1 MKIIRKVA
9 GAMQEVLGRGMDAL
23 GRKSG
28 CIQRQRKFSG
38 SGLLRTMVLTLL
50 RCPAAKDRDYQT
62 TAAQLGID
70 VTAEAIGRR
79 FTSALVLFLSRV
91 LTQVLA
97 QVLAAPKTDVPLLR
111 KFTQV
116 LIGDST
122 SLALPDALADQFP
135 GCGGTGASG
144 KAALKIQVLWDL
156 LTGGF
161 VQLLLEPGRAS
172 DAKSAIAQ
180 RLPPRGSLSIFD
192 LGYFSLERFRRLSD
206 HRAYWI
212 SRWQHGTLLFDP
224 QGCAFPLLSWLKK
237 HTGLVD
243 LTILAGEQERLP
255 CRLIAVPV
263 PQEVAARRRQKIR
276 EKAADH
282 GRMASQEYL
291 DLQDWTLFIT
301 NCESALLTWKEVV
314 VLYRARWQIEL
325 LFKLWKSHNH
335 LAACESDVSPE
346 RHLAVL
352 YAKLIGVILQHWIL
366 LTAMWINDRRSL
378 RKAAITLREWIV
390 LLAEVLD
397 NSRRLCLYLQRLQM
411 AVAKAAHV
419 TSRTKHPSAF
429 QLLENPELLE
439 YTFS

>member
-1 MKIIRKVA
+1 MKIIGKVA
-9 GAMQEVLGRGMDAL
+9 AAMQEVLGRKTDAL
-23 GRKSG
+23 GRESG

-38 SGLLRTMVLTLL
+38 SGLLRTIVLTLL
-50 RCPAAKDRDYQT
+50 RYPAAKDRDYQR

-70 VTAEAIGRR
+70 VTPEAIAHR

-91 LTQVLA
+91 LSQMLT

-122 SLALPDALADQFP
+122 SLTLPDALADQFP
-135 GCGGTGASG
+135 GCGGTGTSG

-156 LTGGF
+156 LTGRF
-161 VQLLLEPGRAS
+161 IRLLLEPGRAS
-172 DAKSAIAQ
+172 DAKSPIVQ
-180 RLPPRGSLSIFD
+180 GLPARRSLSILD
-192 LGYFSLERFRRLSD
+192 LGYFSLERFRRLID
-206 HRAYWI
+206 HGAYWI
-212 SRWQHGTLLFDP
+212 SRWQHGTLLFDTD
-224 QGCAFPLLSWLKK
+224 GHAFPLLSWLKK
-237 HTGLVD
+237 HKGLAD
-243 LTILAGEQERLP
+243 LTVLAGEHERLR

-291 DLQDWTLFIT
+291 DLQGWTLFIT
-301 NCESALLTWKEVV
+301 NCESDLLTWKEVV

-335 LAACESDVSPE
+335 LAACESGVSPE
-346 RHLAVL
+346 RHMAIL

-366 LTAMWINDRRSL
+366 LTAMWVNDRRSL
-378 RKAAITLREWIV
+378 RKAAATVREWIV

-397 NSRRLCLYLQRLQM
+397 NSRRLCVHLQRLQTV
-411 AVAKAAHV
+411 VAKAAHV
-419 TSRTKHPSAF
+419 TSRRKHPSAF